1 MLSPKLEAA
10 LNQQINAEL
19 YSAYLYFSMASYLA
33 SIDLAGCAHYMH
45 AQTQE
50 ELLHAS
56 KMYEYVNERG
66 GRVIMDAINAPKTQ
80 WGSPL
85 EAFEDAYKHEQH
97 VTSLI
102 NSLMELAIAEK
113 DHATQIFLQ
122 WFISEQVEEEASA
135 NGVIQRMKLA
145 SSSPGGLFMIDKELA
160 VRPLTFVLAANNT
173 QGE

>member
-1 MLSPKLEAA
+1 MLSPKLEEA

-19 YSAYLYFSMASYLA
+19 YSAYLYFSMATYLS
-33 SIDLAGCAHYMH
+33 SIDLAGCAHWMH

-66 GRVIMDAINAPKTQ
+66 GRVVLNAIKAPKTQ
-80 WGSPL
+80 WASPL
-85 EAFEDAYKHEQH
+85 EVFEDAYRHEQH

-102 NSLMELAIAEK
+102 NGLMELAISEK

-135 NGVIQRMKLA
+135 NGVVQRMKLA
-145 SSSPGGLFMIDKELA
+145 QASPGGLFMIDKELST
-160 VRPLTFVLAANNT
+160 RPVPFVLATANKA
-173 QGE
+173 